1 MELRP
6 NSEIAGPGS
15 TQPVH
20 VLPLQSSD
28 DLDQSGLSSEPLEY
42 CLCPENEVF
51 PTVLIINT
59 IIKHL
64 FKCFNNIYPFE
75 KVP

>member
-42 CLCPENEVF
+42 CLCPEN
-51 PTVLIINT
+51 
-59 IIKHL
+59 
-64 FKCFNNIYPFE
+64 
-75 KVP
+75 